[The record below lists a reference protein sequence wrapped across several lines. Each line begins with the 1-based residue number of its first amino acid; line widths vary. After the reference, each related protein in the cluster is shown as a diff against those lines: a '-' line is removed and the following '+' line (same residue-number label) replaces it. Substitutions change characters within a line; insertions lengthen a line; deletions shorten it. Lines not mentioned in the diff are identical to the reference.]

1 MNQLAKEIAAA
12 IKAGRSLPKMP
23 VNLGIR
29 EAYELQK
36 AVVDEVAGGELA
48 GLKAG
53 LTAPSMREQF
63 GVSESLIACL
73 YESGRMMPG
82 VRFASS
88 PGVMIEC
95 ELGILVDGDGH
106 PTACGPVVEVP
117 RMNFADGQELTGAT
131 LIACSIAADRFI
143 VGTQLPMRG
152 DYGDIDVRLERD
164 GEVLSCA
171 PATDALGGP
180 QKALSWMLDEARKW
194 GLPMK
199 DGMLCI
205 TGACGGA
212 HRAVPGQYLVDY
224 GELGS
229 IEFTV
234 T

>member
-12 IKAGRSLPKMP
+12 INAGRSLPKIP
-23 VNLGIR
+23 VNLDIR

-36 AVVDEVAGGELA
+36 AVVAEVAGSELA

-53 LTAPSMREQF
+53 LTAPSMRQQF

-82 VRFASS
+82 VSFASA
-88 PGVMIEC
+88 PGIMIEC
-95 ELGILVDGDGH
+95 ELGIVLGRDGH
-106 PTACGPVVEVP
+106 PTACGPVIEVP
-117 RMNFADGQELTGAT
+117 RVDFAEGQDVTGVT
-131 LIACSIAADRFI
+131 LIACSIAAHRFI
-143 VGTQLPMRG
+143 VGTQLPMRA
-152 DYGDIDVRLERD
+152 DYADIEVRLEKD
-164 GEVLSCA
+164 GEVLSSA

-180 QKALSWMLDEARKW
+180 QKALSWMLGEARKW
-194 GLPMK
+194 GLPMH

-212 HRAVPGQYLVDY
+212 HRATPGQYLADY
-224 GELGS
+224 GDLGA